1 LGGLRPPSVVV
12 GWTERDLEDLL
23 SAYGAYDPYEGRG
36 ISDGPGGY
44 DRGGF
49 DDRGFEPRDAG
60 QRDFGQ
66 RDVGGYDQGG
76 FEEHEPQH
84 RGKGPKLLVAAAIG
98 TVALIVVGVIAF
110 TGSLLM
116 SKTSNATPPNSVA
129 GAQQT
134 TDGSD
139 PLGLAATTEPNGGA
153 TSAVPTEN
161 ATTSSPTPV
170 KTTPAAPKTTQP
182 GKPRTTAPGGGPGG
196 GGGSNVAYENEVLSL
211 VNVERAKAGCKPLAY
226 NAKLRT
232 AAYKHS
238 ADMAAK
244 NYFSHDSQDGTSFAT
259 RISNEGYRWGGAAE
273 NIAKGQQTPA
283 DVMKAW
289 MNSSG
294 HRANILNC
302 GLKDLGV
309 GLAYQGKT
317 PIWTQDFGS
326 PL

>member
-1 LGGLRPPSVVV
+1 M
-12 GWTERDLEDLL
+12 
-23 SAYGAYDPYEGRG
+23 SAYGDGRNGYDPYEGQPYAPR
-36 ISDGPGGY
+36 SYDDGFQGGAGFRDGGSPRDLQDGRPGSGYQNGGY
-44 DRGGF
+44 QDGGSAQ
-49 DDRGFEPRDAG
+49 GFQDG
-60 QRDFGQ
+60 DL
-66 RDVGGYDQGG
+66 
-76 FEEHEPQH
+76 EHQPQH
-84 RGKGPKLLVAAAIG
+84 RGKGPKLIMAAAIG
-98 TVALIVVGVIAF
+98 MVALIVVGAIAF

-116 SKTSNATPPNSVA
+116 SKTSNSSAPDTVA
-129 GAQQT
+129 GAAST
-134 TDGSD
+134 TDAAN
-139 PLGLAATTEPNGGA
+139 PLGYVSTDPNSGATPGATTEAA
-153 TSAVPTEN
+153 TSV
-161 ATTSSPTPV
+161 SPTPA

-182 GKPRTTAPGGGPGG
+182 GKPKTTAPGGGGAGGG
-196 GGGSNVAYENEVLSL
+196 GGGSNVAYENQVLTL
-211 VNVERAKAGCKPLAY
+211 VNAERAKANCKPLAY
-226 NAKLRT
+226 NAKLRA

-289 MNSSG
+289 MNSAG

>member
-1 LGGLRPPSVVV
+1 
-12 GWTERDLEDLL
+12 
-23 SAYGAYDPYEGRG
+23 
-36 ISDGPGGY
+36 
-44 DRGGF
+44 
-49 DDRGFEPRDAG
+49 
-60 QRDFGQ
+60 
-66 RDVGGYDQGG
+66 
-76 FEEHEPQH
+76 
-84 RGKGPKLLVAAAIG
+84 
-98 TVALIVVGVIAF
+98 VIAF

-161 ATTSSPTPV
+161 ATTSSPAPV

-182 GKPRTTAPGGGPGG
+182 GKPRTTAPGGTGG

-238 ADMAAK
+238 ADMAAH

-317 PIWTQDFGS
+317 PIWTQDFAS